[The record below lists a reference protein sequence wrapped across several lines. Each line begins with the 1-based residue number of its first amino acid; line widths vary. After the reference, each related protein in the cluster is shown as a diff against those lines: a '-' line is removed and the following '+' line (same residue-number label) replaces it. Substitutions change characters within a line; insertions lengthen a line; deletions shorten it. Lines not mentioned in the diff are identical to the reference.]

1 MKTQELALLLI
12 FLVGIMGCTDP
23 NLALAK
29 QNKELVAK
37 AFEVVGNGDF
47 DNMGNYIA
55 DNYVR
60 HCQATPDLNITSL
73 SAFKDF
79 IREDRKACPD
89 QQLEVI
95 KLIAEGDYVAFWA
108 IYKATQTGQ
117 MGPFPPSNKRAE
129 LEFAGM
135 HRIENNKIAE
145 TWVTWDN
152 IAFLSQLGYFPPPQE
167 NAEGTLESEQ

>member
-1 MKTQELALLLI
+1 MKTQALALLLI
-12 FLVGIMGCTDP
+12 FLVGTMSCTDP

-29 QNKELVAK
+29 QNKELVTK

-47 DNMGNYIA
+47 DNLGDYIS

-60 HCQATPDLNITSL
+60 HSQATPDFNITSL
-73 SAFKDF
+73 DQFKDF

-89 QQLEVI
+89 QQYDI
-95 KLIAEGDYVAFWA
+95 KILVADGDFVAFWGV
-108 IYKATQTGQ
+108 YKATQTGQ

-129 LEFAGM
+129 LEFSGI
-135 HRIENNKIAE
+135 HRIENNKIVE

-167 NAEGTLESEQ
+167 SLESPLDSE